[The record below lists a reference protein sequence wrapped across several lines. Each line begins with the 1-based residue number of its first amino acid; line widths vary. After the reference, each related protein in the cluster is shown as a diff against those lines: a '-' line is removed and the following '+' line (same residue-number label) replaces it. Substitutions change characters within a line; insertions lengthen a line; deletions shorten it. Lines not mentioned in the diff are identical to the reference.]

1 MFGNPEL
8 ERALLEQ
15 TYDGVMTVTGSQ
27 KQNVDGETIVTPDA
41 ILYDGQPCALS
52 FSGTPDGA
60 QGEDAGEIAYQG
72 TIFCAPDL
80 NIPAGCRI
88 TVTQYGATYA
98 LRYSGEG
105 IVYPTHQQL
114 SVIRKG
120 RA

>member
-1 MFGNPEL
+1 MLGNPAL
-8 ERALLEQ
+8 ERKWLEM

-27 KQNVDGETIVTPDA
+27 KKNVDGETVVTPDA
-41 ILYDGQPCALS
+41 VLYEGQPCALS

-60 QGEDAGEIAYQG
+60 QGEDASEIAYQG
-72 TIFCAPDL
+72 TIFCAPEL
-80 NIPAGCRI
+80 TIPAGCRI
-88 TVTQYGATYA
+88 TVTQYGVTYA

-114 SVIRKG
+114 SVTRKG